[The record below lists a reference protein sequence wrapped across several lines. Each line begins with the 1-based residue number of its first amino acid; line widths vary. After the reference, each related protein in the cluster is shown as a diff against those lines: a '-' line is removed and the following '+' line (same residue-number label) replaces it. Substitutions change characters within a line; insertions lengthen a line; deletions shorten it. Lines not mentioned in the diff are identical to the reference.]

1 MVEYSQVV
9 LAIQTILLQLSL
21 PKKIFVPYVDEI
33 EVFMVKNNKAYQV
46 AKLAIMFATIFVAM
60 MLDKAISTLTALSMA
75 VVVLLVTLSFC
86 FLENKWSTAIFSGLF
101 FGVASFVKEFVM
113 PSKAL
118 MVFPPQYW
126 ALIAIPPRVLM
137 TTVAFVGYKL
147 MQKLMS
153 HSAPRKRQI
162 ASIAVASFFGL
173 VTNTFGF
180 LSMLEL
186 SRLMYQVQTE
196 GIFVLIYAALFTNII
211 PEYAISILCVPA
223 IVLGVRRGLKLGI
236 EGLNG
241 GK

>member
-1 MVEYSQVV
+1 MVN
-9 LAIQTILLQLSL
+9 
-21 PKKIFVPYVDEI
+21 
-33 EVFMVKNNKAYQV
+33 NNKAYQV
-46 AKLAIMFATIFVAM
+46 AKLAIMLATIFVAM
-60 MLDKAISTLTALSMA
+60 MLDKAISSLTALSMA

-86 FLENKWSTAIFSGLF
+86 FLENKWSTAILSGLF
-101 FGVASFVKEFVM
+101 FGLASFVKEFIM

-137 TTVAFVGYKL
+137 TTVAFAVYKL
-147 MQKLMS
+147 MQKLML

-186 SRLMYQVQTE
+186 SRCMYHVQTE
-196 GIFVLIYAALFTNII
+196 GIFILIYAALFTNII
-211 PEYAISILCVPA
+211 PEYLISILCVPA
-223 IVLGVRRGLKLGI
+223 IVLGVRRGLKMGI
-236 EGLNG
+236 EGLNST
-241 GK
+241 K